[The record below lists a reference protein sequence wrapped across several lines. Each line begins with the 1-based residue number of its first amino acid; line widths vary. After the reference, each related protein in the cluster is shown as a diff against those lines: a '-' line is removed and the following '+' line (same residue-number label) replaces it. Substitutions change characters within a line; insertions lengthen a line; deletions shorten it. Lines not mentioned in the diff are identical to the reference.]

1 MFDIGE
7 LFSNSK
13 QLVGL
18 DIGSSSLKLAEIHE
32 TSKGYIL
39 SRYSQIPIPMGIIV
53 EGVLVEPEELSIK
66 IKELFKQSR
75 CRIKGIVT
83 SLSGH
88 SAIVK
93 KVTLAN
99 MNEEEL
105 RGQIRDEASKYLPFD
120 TIEDVN
126 FDFQI
131 LGGNEY
137 NPNQMEVL
145 IVAAKKDIIESYTSA
160 IVKAGLKPLI
170 MDVDSFALE
179 TMYEENYDFV
189 EGDVAVIVNIG
200 ASITNINVLRNGMS
214 IFTRDFT
221 LGGNAVTEAI
231 RNKLGLTFEDAEK
244 AKVEGALN
252 PDVPADQSGGDILA
266 FAEPICLEIERSV
279 DYFKSTYGGGDIKQ
293 VLLSG
298 GGAKI
303 PGIASDLTQRL
314 NIDTEIINP
323 FRKIGFDKK
332 VIDAETIQS
341 IGPVAAVAVGLALRK
356 IGDK

>member
-1 MFDIGE
+1 VFDIGE
-7 LFSNSK
+7 LFSDSK

-18 DIGSSSLKLAEIHE
+18 DIGSSSIKLVEIHE

-39 SRYSQIPIPMGIIV
+39 SRYSQIPIPMGVIA
-53 EGVLVEPEELSIK
+53 EGALVEPEELSIK

-75 CRIKGIVT
+75 CRIKGVAT

-88 SAIVK
+88 SAVIK
-93 KVTLAN
+93 KVTFATMDEDEVRL
-99 MNEEEL
+99 
-105 RGQIRDEASKYLPFD
+105 QIQDEAGKYLPFD
-120 TIEDVN
+120 SMEDVN

-131 LGGNEY
+131 LGANEY
-137 NPNQMEVL
+137 NPNLMEIL
-145 IVAAKKDIIESYTSA
+145 IVAAKKDIIEGYTSA
-160 IVKAGLKPLI
+160 IIKAGLKPLI

-179 TMYEENYDFV
+179 TMYEENYDF
-189 EGDVAVIVNIG
+189 GADDVAVIANIG
-200 ASITNINVLRNGMS
+200 ASITNINVLKNGMS
-214 IFTRDFT
+214 IFTRDFSM
-221 LGGNAVTEAI
+221 GGNAVTEAI
-231 RNKLGLTFEDAEK
+231 QNKLGMTFEDAEK
-244 AKVEGALN
+244 AKIEGTVN
-252 PDVPADQSGGDILA
+252 PDAPADQSGGDILA

-303 PGIASDLTQRL
+303 PGIASELTRRL

>member
-18 DIGSSSLKLAEIHE
+18 DIGSSSLKLSEIRE

-39 SRYSQIPIPMGIIV
+39 SNYSQIPIRKGIIV
-53 EGVLVEPEELSIK
+53 EGVLVEPQELSIK
-66 IKELFKQSR
+66 IKELFQHSR
-75 CRIKGIVT
+75 SRIKGIVT

-99 MNEEEL
+99 MNDEEL
-105 RGQIRDEASKYLPFD
+105 RLQINDEASKYLPFD
-120 TIEDVN
+120 SMEDVN

-131 LGGNEY
+131 LGGSEY
-137 NPNQMEVL
+137 NPNQMDVL

-160 IVKAGLKPLI
+160 IVKAGLDPLI

-179 TMYEENYDFV
+179 TMYEENYDF
-189 EGDVAVIVNIG
+189 EEDDVSVIVNIG
-200 ASITNINVLRNGMS
+200 ASITNINVLRKGMS
-214 IFTRDFT
+214 IFTRDFAM
-221 LGGNAVTEAI
+221 GGDAVTEAI
-231 RNKLGLTFEDAEK
+231 GNKLGLTFEDAEK
-244 AKVEGALN
+244 AKVEGTLN
-252 PDVPADQSGGDILA
+252 ADAPTDQLGGDILA

-279 DYFKSTYGGGDIKQ
+279 DYFKSTYGGGDIKL

-303 PGIASDLTQRL
+303 PGIASELTQRL

-323 FRKIGFDKK
+323 FRKIGYDKK

-341 IGPVAAVAVGLALRK
+341 IGPVAAVSVGLALRK